1 MLRSMKKAAKWVGL
15 LLAALAVVGT
25 ALVLSRTPSNDRDW
39 LKEQVLLAQI
49 DIEGDTIKVRNVRN
63 VHYRSTKDFDVDHYD
78 AQYSLSGV
86 QSVWF
91 IVEPFA
97 DWDGA
102 AHTFISFGFEDGRY
116 LAVSVKEKGE
126 SFDPL
131 KGILRQYE
139 LIYVIADERDVIG
152 LRANHRHDDVFLYKM
167 RADKPGMQALLTD
180 VLRSA
185 EQLRHTPRF
194 YNTLTDN
201 CTTTIVDH
209 VNEIVPKRIPF
220 SYKVIAPGYSDELAF
235 DLDLIETDLEMDQLR
250 AHHRINEA
258 AAEHADAP
266 DFSARIRAGL

>member
-1 MLRSMKKAAKWVGL
+1 MKKAAKWVGL

-116 LAVSVKEKGE
+116 LAVSVELRKEKGE